1 VGRARTCK
9 AHLLHACTKVRRL
22 PEHGA
27 RLLLINKSLGS
38 LSSRAKGKRSLVK
51 NKMMLVMT
59 KTAIGIPGPV
69 TPMLER
75 RCSSPRRRDA
85 QPEVQV

>member
-1 VGRARTCK
+1 MFN
-9 AHLLHACTKVRRL
+9 ACTKVRRL
-22 PEHGA
+22 REHGA

-38 LSSRAKGKRSLVK
+38 LSIRAKGNRSLVK
-51 NKMMLVMT
+51 NKIMLVMT
-59 KTAIGIPGPV
+59 KTAIGFPGPV

-75 RCSSPRRRDA
+75 RCSSPRRRYV